1 MPESKWH
8 EVTKIDFHA
17 HVVLHERPESDLRL
31 NLPDDMVT
39 TMDAHNVERAVI
51 LPINWSEYFP
61 LTLDE
66 RADWLAANNS
76 RQAALA
82 AASGGRFV
90 AFADLA
96 LGDVYSPQRVAT
108 ELVRAASELGL
119 RGLKIHPTDLGVP
132 ADDLRLVPV
141 LRQAADLGLP
151 VMVHSYP
158 SDSGPS
164 FDYSAPHRIARM
176 MAVFPDVTWIIAHL
190 GGVRFM
196 DVIPLEAYVDIS
208 GMLLGVSDLYDLAFA
223 ERLLRRIGLE
233 RVLFGTDFPVF
244 PYERYYEV
252 LDQMHFIDEEIEQI
266 AYRNAAGI
274 LQGGSDH
281 GQHMGHRGEYVD
293 VRKKK

>member
-1 MPESKWH
+1 MPDSKWR
-8 EVTKIDFHA
+8 EVPKIDFHT
-17 HVVLHERPESDLRL
+17 HIVLHERPESDLPL
-31 NLPDDMVT
+31 NLPDDMLA
-39 TMDAHNVERAVI
+39 TMDTHHIERAVI

-61 LTLDE
+61 LTPDE
-66 RADWLAANNS
+66 RTNWLAANND

-90 AFADLA
+90 AYADLA
-96 LGDVYSPQRVAT
+96 LGDVYTPQRAVT
-108 ELVRAASELGL
+108 ELARAAGELGL

-176 MAVFPDVTWIIAHL
+176 AVTFPDVTWIIAHL
-190 GGVRFM
+190 GGVRFP
-196 DVIPLEAYVDIS
+196 DVIPIETYVDIS
-208 GMLLGVSDLYDLAFA
+208 GMLLGLCELYGVAFA

-233 RVLFGTDFPVF
+233 RVLFGTDYPVF
-244 PYERYYEV
+244 AYERYYEV
-252 LDQMHFIDEEIEQI
+252 LDQMHFTDDEIGQL
-266 AYRNAAGI
+266 AYRNAAAI
-274 LQGGSDH
+274 L
-281 GQHMGHRGEYVD
+281 
-293 VRKKK
+293 RKGDNHDRQR